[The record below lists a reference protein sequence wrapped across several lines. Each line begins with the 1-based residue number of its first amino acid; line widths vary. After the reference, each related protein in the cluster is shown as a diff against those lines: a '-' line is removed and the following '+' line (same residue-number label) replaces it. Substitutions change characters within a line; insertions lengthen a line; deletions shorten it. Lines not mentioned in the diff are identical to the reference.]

1 MMAIIIVL
9 NYVFFSSIFQRRLKL
24 YLSFDFLA
32 YPFVFCTIWKDLKVD
47 YMHNACVL
55 KYTHW
60 LKLHKLPP
68 SMKLGCFILKNMQK
82 FWVYFIRVI
91 CNLIIVICTYSEFT
105 QNLPGRIIEAF
116 LPCYP
121 KNWVLLWKFVVSHAS
136 NFHTKKIDLLTTK
149 IHNIMLPTKFWTFVA
164 CVGLGRKQINAWADK
179 VVQERPPYPSSTW
192 TTTTTVCSKAWLLP
206 SISSL
211 YVFQAMQLLEELVI
225 LGPFLKC

>member
-68 SMKLGCFILKNMQK
+68 SMKLGCLILKNMQK

-91 CNLIIVICTYSEFT
+91 CNLIIAICTYSEFT
-105 QNLPGRIIEAF
+105 R
-116 LPCYP
+116 
-121 KNWVLLWKFVVSHAS
+121 KNHRGF
-136 NFHTKKIDLLTTK
+136 
-149 IHNIMLPTKFWTFVA
+149 
-164 CVGLGRKQINAWADK
+164 
-179 VVQERPPYPSSTW
+179 PS
-192 TTTTTVCSKAWLLP
+192 LLP
-206 SISSL
+206 QKLGTSLKVRSITC
-211 YVFQAMQLLEELVI
+211 FQFPHKKDWLANNKN
-225 LGPFLKC
+225 P